1 MKQPISIE
9 VLYQLYKEQ
18 GAVNTDTR
26 SIQQGEIFFAL
37 KGPSFDGNQYAAEA
51 LQKGARY
58 AVTDDPTLPDL
69 ENILFCQN
77 VLDTL
82 QQLAA
87 YHRQQLNIPV
97 IGITGSNGK
106 TTTKELIHAVLSTTY
121 TTSTTQGNLNNHIG
135 IPLTLLRIPY
145 DAQMAVVEMGA
156 NHQREI
162 AGYCTYA
169 RPTHGLI
176 TNCGKA
182 HLEGFGGVM
191 GIRKGK
197 GELFDYLQATA
208 GHAFVCSDFDYFHDM
223 TADRQM
229 QSISWYGTQAGDETT
244 VVANIVHTE
253 PFLKVAISLP
263 GGEAWQQSTKLV
275 GAYNIYN
282 VLAAV
287 SVGLYFG
294 VAPSAIQQAIEHYQP
309 SNHRSQLL
317 SYQGHQVILD
327 SYNAN
332 PSSML
337 AAIENFATFKGS
349 NKVLMLG
356 AMAELGEDA
365 PAEHAAVVALI
376 RQHNWHSVVLVG
388 AHFEP
393 YAQGYHYFATATE
406 AAQWWQQQSEK
417 GLQLLIKG
425 SRSTGMEKVLG
436 L

>member
-1 MKQPISIE
+1 MKQPLSIE

-51 LQKGARY
+51 LEKGARY
-58 AVTDDPTLPDL
+58 AVTDDPTLPDQ

-87 YHRQQLNIPV
+87 YHRQQLHIPV

-135 IPLTLLRIPY
+135 IPLTLLRIPS

-156 NHQREI
+156 NHQKEI

-169 RPTHGLI
+169 MPTHGLI

-197 GELFDYLQATA
+197 GELFDHLQATA
-208 GHAFVCSDFDYFHDM
+208 GHAFVCSDFDYFHSM
-223 TADRQM
+223 TADRNM
-229 QSISWYGTQAGDETT
+229 QSISWYGTQAGEKTT
-244 VVANIVHTE
+244 IVANIVQTE
-253 PFLKVAISLP
+253 PFLKVAITLD
-263 GGEAWQQSTKLV
+263 GGEAWQQSTQLV

-287 SVGLYFG
+287 SVGHYFG

-337 AAIENFATFKGS
+337 AAIENFATFKGA

-376 RQHNWHSVVLVG
+376 RQHSWHSVVLVG

-393 YAQGYHYFATATE
+393 FAQGYHYFASASE

-417 GLQLLIKG
+417 GLQLLVKG